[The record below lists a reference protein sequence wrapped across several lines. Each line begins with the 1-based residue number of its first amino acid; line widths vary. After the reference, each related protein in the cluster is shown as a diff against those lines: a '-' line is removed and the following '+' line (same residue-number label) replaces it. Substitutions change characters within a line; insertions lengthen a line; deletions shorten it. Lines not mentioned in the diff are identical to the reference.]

1 MDNNNNNNNN
11 LTHTLGE
18 DLKRYGINTKPSFAR
33 KLKLLLFNSAP
44 GVKFSVVFR
53 SCQYY
58 RGKNKVLFYFFFL
71 YLRRI
76 KYKYGFDISYRTNI
90 GKGLYIGHFGG
101 VVIHGD
107 SIIGE
112 YCNIS
117 QGITIGVLN
126 RGKNKGIPKI
136 GNSVFIGPNAVVVGG
151 ITIEDDVLIG
161 ANSLVNF
168 NVKANAVVAPQP
180 SQIISY
186 NGSKDYV

>member
-1 MDNNNNNNNN
+1 MSHSS
-11 LTHTLGE
+11 LKHILGE
-18 DLKRYGINTKPSFAR
+18 DLKRYGINTKPSFFR
-33 KLKLLLFNSAP
+33 NLKQLLFNGAP
-44 GVKFSVVFR
+44 GVKFSIVFR
-53 SCQYY
+53 NCQHY
-58 RGKNKVLFYFFFL
+58 RKKNKLLFYFFFL

-107 SIIGE
+107 TIIGS

-126 RGKNKGIPKI
+126 RGKNKGVPKI
-136 GNSVFIGPNAVVVGG
+136 GNSVFIGPNAVIVGG
-151 ITIEDDVLIG
+151 IVIENDVLIG

-168 NVKANAVVAPQP
+168 DVEANAVVAPSP

-186 NGSKDYV
+186 KGSKHYV